1 MKEWLQPREQDPVEV
16 ALQGIYSVCRTSA
29 VWGEAVVL
37 QEVTSKGTEGTLRG
51 RGPSIYTRIAEITPG
66 RSNFQQ
72 GLTPTCKDPLTKREL
87 KDVGGFW
94 TGP

>member
-1 MKEWLQPREQDPVEV
+1 
-16 ALQGIYSVCRTSA
+16 

-51 RGPSIYTRIAEITPG
+51 RGPSTYTRIAEITPG
-66 RSNFQQ
+66 KAISQQ
-72 GLTPTCKDPLTKREL
+72 GPVATCKDPLTRRKL

-94 TGP
+94 SGP